1 MPMNLIECWIE
12 YPTVFLDKT
21 YSYISDDD
29 SIVPGVRVAIEF
41 NHKELIGFVDSVTK
55 YNSKEEIEELK
66 GYACK
71 PILRVIDEEPYLTE
85 ELIDCAKWMAYETIS
100 PTISCFKTMLPSK
113 LKPSS
118 NNQKICM
125 EKWVE
130 VSDVEVSLTPK
141 QCAVYNEVS
150 SRGKMLYS
158 DLRKMFP
165 TLAKTCLDKGAL
177 QIIEEEKKAK
187 IKTDIERQSAL
198 TLSANQEAAIQ
209 KIRESKKNVVL
220 LHGITGSGKTEIY
233 LQLASEIIEQGKQVL
248 ILVPEISL
256 TPQMVTRVQQRFGEA
271 VAIYHSG
278 LNDQEKYEQYQRVIR
293 KEVFVV
299 VGTRSSIFMPFERL
313 GLIILDEE
321 HDTSYKQDNTP
332 QYHCRDVAI
341 KRAEYFGCKVLL
353 GSATPSLD
361 SYARALKGVYD
372 LVEMKQRIN
381 ENLPQVQC
389 VNLKESIKKGQSY
402 IVSNL
407 LKDKISACL
416 AQNKQAI
423 LLLNRRGYNTSL
435 RCNSCGEVLFC
446 PHCDVALS
454 YHAYDRQLKCHTC
467 GTSLRMVHDCPKC
480 HAKSGFSAFGFGT
493 QKLAEEIARLFPQA
507 RIIRMDA
514 DTTSKK
520 NSHATLLET
529 FANRQADILIGTQ
542 MIAKGLDYPNVTLV
556 GVLNADAGLNRVD
569 YRSTEMTFDL
579 IVQASGRSGRSDHPG
594 EVVLQVFDEKHYAI
608 QTAIRQDYVSF
619 FNHEMQFRKAGGYP
633 PYTFLTAIL
642 VQDRDLEKV
651 KKWARK
657 IKADLQGDFKI
668 LGPSEL
674 LKMKDMFRMRILLK
688 GRNQQILK
696 AEVNRVIKECIQER
710 GCPTIKVDVN
720 PMILD

>member
-1 MPMNLIECWIE
+1 MNLIECWIE
-12 YPTVFLDKT
+12 YPTYFLDQT

-41 NHKELIGFVDSVTK
+41 NHKELIGFVDSVTPYK
-55 YNSKEEIEELK
+55 SKEEIEASK
-66 GYACK
+66 GFSCK
-71 PILRVIDEEPYLTE
+71 PILRKIDEEPYLSE
-85 ELIDCAKWMAYETIS
+85 ELIDCAKWMASETIS

-118 NNQKICM
+118 NNQKILT

-130 VSDVEVSLTPK
+130 ASDVEVALTPK
-141 QCAVYNEVS
+141 QLAVYSEVVQQG
-150 SRGKMLYS
+150 RMLYTE
-158 DLRKMFP
+158 LRKLYP
-165 TLAKTCLDKGAL
+165 SIAKTLVDKGAL
-177 QIIEEEKKAK
+177 NLIEEEKKAK
-187 IKTDIERQSAL
+187 IKTVLERQSHL
-198 TLSANQEAAIQ
+198 SLSATQQEAIS

-233 LQLASEIIEQGKQVL
+233 LQLASEIIERGNQVL

-256 TPQMVTRVQQRFGEA
+256 TPQMVSRVQQRFGEA

-278 LNDQEKYEQYQRVIR
+278 LNDQEKYEQYQRVKR
-293 KEVFVV
+293 GEVFVV

-321 HDTSYKQDNTP
+321 HDSSYKQDNTP

-341 KRAEYFGCKVLL
+341 HRGEYFGCKVLL

-361 SYARALKGVYD
+361 SYARALRGVYE
-372 LVEMKQRIN
+372 LVEMKNRIN
-381 ENLPQVQC
+381 ENLPKIHC
-389 VNLKESIKKGQSY
+389 VNLKDTIKKGQSY
-402 IVSNL
+402 IVSNV
-407 LKDKISACL
+407 LKEKLTLCL
-416 AQNKQAI
+416 EQGKQAI

-435 RCNSCGEVLFC
+435 RCNSCGEVLYC

-454 YHAYDRQLKCHTC
+454 YHAHDRQLKCHTC
-467 GTSLRMVHDCPKC
+467 GTSLTMVHHCPKC
-480 HAKSGFSAFGFGT
+480 HSISGFSAFGFGT
-493 QKLAEEIARLFPQA
+493 QKLAEEISKLFPHA
-507 RIIRMDA
+507 RIVRMDA

-520 NSHATLLET
+520 NSHETLLET
-529 FANRQADILIGTQ
+529 FASKQADILIGTQ
-542 MIAKGLDYPNVTLV
+542 MIAKGLDYPDVTLV
-556 GVLNADAGLNRVD
+556 GVLNADAGLNRID

-579 IVQASGRSGRSDHPG
+579 IVQASGRSGRSDSPG
-594 EVVLQVFDEKHYAI
+594 EVILQVFDEKHYAI

-619 FNHEMQFRKAGGYP
+619 FHHEMQFRKAGGYP
-633 PYTFLTAIL
+633 PYTYLTAIL
-642 VQDRDLEKV
+642 IQDRDVDKV
-651 KKWARK
+651 KKWSRK
-657 IKADLQGDFKI
+657 IKDNLQGDFKV

-674 LKMKDMFRMRILLK
+674 LKIKDLYRMRVLLK
-688 GRNQQILK
+688 GKNQNELK
-696 AEVNRVIKECIQER
+696 SVVSKVVKECIQER